1 MQLEHCHL
9 KEHHRN
15 VYSALPAL
23 DKRNRPPPTQRTL
36 TETLSSVQK
45 IPTSS
50 PKWNKLTESVCY
62 FVAKDMQPLD
72 TVDDSGFRHLL
83 KTFEPRYDPP
93 SRKTITT
100 KYLPE
105 MYDAERQKIKNE
117 VSQTVSF
124 ALILLR
130 MDFRANHAYTGV
142 TIHFIDNSF
151 TMKHYILQTKEFPET
166 HSAANIAHELQ
177 EILSEWNLV
186 ECNLSRDNG
195 RNISAAVRDL
205 GWPSL
210 PCFSHTLQLGVEKVL
225 KLPQVVKAITH
236 CKRIATHFHHSSK
249 SSYILKQK
257 QNSLGHKELCIIQ
270 EVPTRWNSSY
280 YMVQGILQQQQPLCA
295 TLLEIH

>member
-1 MQLEHCHL
+1 
-9 KEHHRN
+9 
-15 VYSALPAL
+15 
-23 DKRNRPPPTQRTL
+23 
-36 TETLSSVQK
+36 
-45 IPTSS
+45 
-50 PKWNKLTESVCY
+50 
-62 FVAKDMQPLD
+62 
-72 TVDDSGFRHLL
+72 
-83 KTFEPRYDPP
+83 
-93 SRKTITT
+93 
-100 KYLPE
+100 
-105 MYDAERQKIKNE
+105 
-117 VSQTVSF
+117 
-124 ALILLR
+124 
-130 MDFRANHAYTGV
+130 
-142 TIHFIDNSF
+142 
-151 TMKHYILQTKEFPET
+151 MKHYLLQTKEFPET

-186 ECNLSRDNG
+186 ECNLSAITRDNG

-225 KLPQVVKAITH
+225 KLPQVVKAIAR